1 MNDIAQDQAAGT
13 EVPETQEIS
22 EAPPDISDNPALDFE
37 IQTDVQVQQAVDE
50 INQIEGI
57 QPEVWENLNAGERL
71 GVLQSIEDRMAGI
84 QGRPPVEIGAHEM
97 DASTFGGWNGQTIEL
112 NAAHLQ
118 SDMPVSEF
126 IDTIVHE
133 GRHAFQDYAIQNP
146 GVVSDASIVNAWAE
160 NRMPGNYLR
169 AEEYG
174 QELYLA
180 QPLEADAWAF
190 AGRVTGGL
198 IAANVGRK

>member
-1 MNDIAQDQAAGT
+1 MNDIAQDQATAA
-13 EVPETQEIS
+13 EVPEAQEIS

-50 INQIEGI
+50 ISQVEGI

-71 GVLQSIEDRMAGI
+71 GVLQSIEDRMAEI
-84 QGRPPVEIGAHEM
+84 QGRPPVPISACEM

-112 NAAHLQ
+112 NTSHLQ
-118 SDMPVSEF
+118 SDMSVSEF

-146 GVVSDASIVNAWAE
+146 GVVSDVGIVNAWAE
-160 NRMPGNYLR
+160 NRIPGNYLR

-190 AGRVTGGL
+190 AGRVTDGL